1 MENHEFPADI
11 LEKIQAFCV
20 KQNVS
25 ELSLFGSALRE
36 DFGPDSDVDLL
47 IRFSPEARPTLFD
60 LVRMKEELGNII
72 GRDVDLVSKDAIEAS
87 RNPYRRQTI
96 LASAKV
102 IYAA

>member
-1 MENHEFPADI
+1 MESHEFSTDI
-11 LEKIQAFCV
+11 LEKIQAFCM

-36 DFGPDSDVDLL
+36 DFGPDSDIDLL

-60 LVRMKEELGNII
+60 LVRMKEELGSIL

-87 RNPYRRQTI
+87 RNPFRRQTI
-96 LASAKV
+96 LTSAKV
-102 IYAA
+102 IYAT

>member
-1 MENHEFPADI
+1 MESHEFSADI

-20 KQNVS
+20 KQNIS
-25 ELSLFGSALRE
+25 ELSLFGSALRK
-36 DFGPDSDVDLL
+36 DFGPDSDIDLL

-72 GRDVDLVSKDAIEAS
+72 GREVDLVSKDAIEAS
-87 RNPYRRQTI
+87 RNPFRRQTI
-96 LASAKV
+96 LGSAKV